1 TIEQNQKMMP
11 KEFGRHPINIQ
22 KYYSAFKAEDWY
34 NWIVLYSISLLYDYL
49 PERYI
54 NGWAKFVKATQLCL
68 KPKIFSIFQEE
79 TKILPLERAFNF
91 STTEEELHS
100 PSQKYNMIKTEVRK
114 VKQYYATALDLMM
127 NEVSKIIEHI
137 QKYGKPRTKSE
148 ALISSKL
155 VNRKGDI
162 ARNNYSI
169 AAKLLVNKNAHLLKA
184 HYDFKEH
191 EFY

>member
-1 TIEQNQKMMP
+1 
-11 KEFGRHPINIQ
+11 
-22 KYYSAFKAEDWY
+22 
-34 NWIVLYSISLLYDYL
+34 
-49 PERYI
+49 
-54 NGWAKFVKATQLCL
+54 
-68 KPKIFSIFQEE
+68 E

-191 EFY
+191 EFYVDTKIRNIRQQYTIFHNFGETSVINVTAID